1 MEAAGCAKRT
11 TAVEH
16 SQHRKRKPLHYSKM
30 ANPAKNPATIRPK
43 LYTWPISIMGIRP
56 GAAPPLGFPCFAEPS
71 PKPVNT
77 TPLAAEVLLAV
88 ALIVEMV
95 ELLGGRG
102 LWAPQGLFSRHSNWH
117 LESPTQFATQ
127 TLLISLHM
135 K

>member
-1 MEAAGCAKRT
+1 MVT
-11 TAVEH
+11 
-16 SQHRKRKPLHYSKM
+16 
-30 ANPAKNPATIRPK
+30 
-43 LYTWPISIMGIRP
+43 RP
-56 GAAPPLGFPCFAEPS
+56 GDAPLLGFPVFAEP
-71 PKPVNT
+71 PPRPVYT
-77 TPLAAEVLLAV
+77 APLAAVVLLAV

-102 LWAPQGLFSRHSNWH
+102 FWAPQGLFARHSTWH